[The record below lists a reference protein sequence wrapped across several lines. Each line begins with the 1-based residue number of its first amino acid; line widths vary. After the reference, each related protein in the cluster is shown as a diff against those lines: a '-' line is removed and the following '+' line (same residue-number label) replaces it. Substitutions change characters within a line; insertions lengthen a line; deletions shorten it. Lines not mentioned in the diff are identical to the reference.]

1 MYPLEL
7 SRIPMAFQ
15 YVSLTLLGAIYQFG
29 VWVFFWLVGWWRAV
43 GFFLTISTRTCI
55 LVESPANG
63 ATSLYSKRL
72 F

>member
-43 GFFLTISTRTCI
+43 GFF
-55 LVESPANG
+55 
-63 ATSLYSKRL
+63 
-72 F
+72 